1 MSCSGTTCK
10 EADANAALRHYQ
22 RKRRLA
28 VATMLRLCIR
38 DQISVLRTYDV
49 AGTAEI
55 IMTLAQEYPK
65 LLQCAPLQYS
75 RRKDKPFR
83 PRRGEEPKD
92 ALVSQLRCVRG
103 VSEAMARQLAKGHAT
118 MKSFMEALCAEAD
131 PMQWLMSKGVSRRPT
146 AVLLLEALM
155 GEEALKQENF
165 LNTLK
170 GLSGVPGP
178 VAKDLVKR
186 FGTAHALQEALQ
198 GVADPG
204 KVLAAPSGPKLS
216 KAARRALSEAFGS
229 EEYREA
235 TMLQSHLKG
244 LSGEALKGVAD
255 PGKVLAAPSGP
266 KLSKAA
272 RRALSEAFGSEEYR
286 EASMLQSRLESVNGV
301 PKQVATRLVEQFPTE
316 AAMSK
321 ALLSSPVAGDPV
333 GRAMA
338 LGSIRSRPAAMRLV
352 SEFLDGQALEWSA
365 LVDLLQR
372 SGVPGRRAG
381 DIVASL
387 DSDRTRLRR
396 ALELEL
402 EQSGG
407 GSLGLEPS
415 EVKKAMR
422 RLAKESEVK
431 KESNDSRTK
440 ALKEEISS
448 FAFLLRAP

>member
-235 TMLQSHLKG
+235 
-244 LSGEALKGVAD
+244 
-255 PGKVLAAPSGP
+255 
-266 KLSKAA
+266 
-272 RRALSEAFGSEEYR
+272 
-286 EASMLQSRLESVNGV
+286 SMLQSRLESVNGV